1 MIIKKITIHGFKSIY
16 DETEFI
22 FDKDNICTG
31 LWKVSGQVGVGK
43 TTLGEAI
50 LWCLYGSVKDKTNAE
65 LISWG
70 AKKCEGTIEM
80 ISNGHDITVHRL
92 MKRQGQGE
100 MDIFIDGTP
109 LEYTDKRNGQQILE
123 SEYYDVSRIAVETL
137 CVISFNN
144 FKSIA
149 QMSAGS
155 KESRQF
161 IDDVFGFGVVKNYIS
176 ATKEEVSK
184 RSNELISISAVIGSL
199 ETEKENIENNISKY
213 KRMIDVPSDEEI
225 GIRQDISSL
234 QQKLSEFESKTLI
247 EIESQKKYLTSLSSK
262 MTISTSEGKMLK
274 SNIDK
279 ISGGRCPVCG
289 SEVDISII
297 DSYKEKLNELRS
309 EYKVLKSEYDEKTKE
324 LNNYIREMGEE
335 KTKYNDSISVLK
347 KKLQEISIHKTM
359 EISSME
365 DRIKV
370 LNERIK
376 EEKEKKLSIDVD
388 VSGWKELYD
397 ILYNNSRSLLMKH
410 YIGPLNNN
418 INYYMQE
425 LQQPYMIHFDERFV
439 CTIDAFGER
448 GISIRSLSTGQ
459 EKIVNTAIIFGIL
472 KTLLNGVNFNIIF
485 LDELTSNMH
494 DDLRDLTCE
503 MLQRNIKDKCIFIIS
518 HAPIDDNPF
527 EGEIKVKLS
536 PREEN
541 DHLIH
546 NSTYNISHYNGE

>member
-31 LWKVSGQVGVGK
+31 LWKVSGPVGAGK

-50 LWCLYGSVKDKTNAE
+50 LWCLYGSVKDKTNNE

-80 ISNGHDITVHRL
+80 ISNGHNITIHRL

-176 ATKEEVSK
+176 AAKEEVSK

-213 KRMIDVPSDEEI
+213 KKLIDVPSDEEI

-234 QQKLSEFESKTLI
+234 QQKLSEFESNTLS
-247 EIESQKKYLTSLSSK
+247 EIESRKKYLTSLNSK
-262 MTISTSEGKMLK
+262 MTLSMTEGKMLK

-309 EYKVLKSEYDEKTKE
+309 EYKLLKSEYDEKTKE

-335 KTKYNDSISVLK
+335 KTKYNDDISSLK
-347 KKLQEISIHKTM
+347 KKLQEISIHKSM

-365 DRIKV
+365 ERIKV
-370 LNERIK
+370 LDERIK
-376 EEKEKKLSIDVD
+376 EEKEKHLSVCVD
-388 VSGWKELYD
+388 ASGWKEL
-397 ILYNNSRSLLMKH
+397 
-410 YIGPLNNN
+410 
-418 INYYMQE
+418 
-425 LQQPYMIHFDERFV
+425 
-439 CTIDAFGER
+439 
-448 GISIRSLSTGQ
+448 
-459 EKIVNTAIIFGIL
+459 
-472 KTLLNGVNFNIIF
+472 
-485 LDELTSNMH
+485 
-494 DDLRDLTCE
+494 
-503 MLQRNIKDKCIFIIS
+503 
-518 HAPIDDNPF
+518 
-527 EGEIKVKLS
+527 
-536 PREEN
+536 
-541 DHLIH
+541 
-546 NSTYNISHYNGE
+546 